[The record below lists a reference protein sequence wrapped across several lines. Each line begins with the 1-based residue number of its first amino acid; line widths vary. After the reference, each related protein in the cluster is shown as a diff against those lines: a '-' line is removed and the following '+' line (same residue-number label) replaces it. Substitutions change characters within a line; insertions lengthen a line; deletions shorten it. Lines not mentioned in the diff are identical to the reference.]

1 MIITSTLVASTSE
14 TTMEINHRCI
24 THTIVM
30 IDGSN
35 SNSGTIM
42 MDNNDMEILKS
53 DRTPTI
59 QTRPSVT
66 TTLQRRKITTTA
78 TMVISLSLLA
88 DAMVVVVVI
97 LQATMALPP

>member
-14 TTMEINHRCI
+14 TTMEINHHC
-24 THTIVM
+24 TTNAMVM

-42 MDNNDMEILKS
+42 MDSNDLEILKS
-53 DRTPTI
+53 NRTSTI